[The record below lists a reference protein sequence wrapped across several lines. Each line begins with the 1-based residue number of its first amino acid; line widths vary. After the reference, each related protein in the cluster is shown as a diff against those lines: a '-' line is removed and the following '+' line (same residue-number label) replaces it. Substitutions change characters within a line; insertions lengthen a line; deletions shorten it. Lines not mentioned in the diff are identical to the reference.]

1 MLLLPCVN
9 YNLVCVC
16 VLPHMTEVTV
26 IKSGLK
32 QLLLALFS
40 LCIFLLRGSV
50 GGTCVLEGVC
60 VCVCVHAHRHAS
72 MCVCTLLCSVCDE
85 ETGKSFKQEAG
96 DKWAHT
102 DTHAG
107 TFILSKS
114 RKLIVLLLFRIFGV
128 IL

>member
-9 YNLVCVC
+9 YNLVCVY

-60 VCVCVHAHRHAS
+60 VCVCV
-72 MCVCTLLCSVCDE
+72 CVCTHIGMPACVYVLFSVV
-85 ETGKSFKQEAG
+85 SVMRKQANPSNKKRG
-96 DKWAHT
+96 TNGHTQTHMQAH
-102 DTHAG
+102 
-107 TFILSKS
+107 SY
-114 RKLIVLLLFRIFGV
+114 
-128 IL
+128 